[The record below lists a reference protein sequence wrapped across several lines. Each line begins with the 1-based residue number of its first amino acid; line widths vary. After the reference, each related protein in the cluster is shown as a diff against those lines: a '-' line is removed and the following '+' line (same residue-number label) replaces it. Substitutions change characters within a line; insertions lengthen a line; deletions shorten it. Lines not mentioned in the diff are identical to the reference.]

1 MIPNLCKIQVM
12 STKIKIMI
20 IDDSYTNRVL
30 FKAVLED
37 LDIDVIE
44 VHSAMKGL
52 KILDETNP
60 DIILLDMCM
69 PMMTGI
75 DFLQELQNQNRH
87 IPVIVI
93 SVLDDQAYIKQAF
106 LCGASEYLIKPVEI
120 DELIRRISRYTECE
134 LV

>member
-1 MIPNLCKIQVM
+1 
-12 STKIKIMI
+12 MI

-75 DFLQELQNQNRH
+75 DFLQELQHQNKH

-106 LCGASEYLIKPVEI
+106 TYGASEYLIKPVEI

>member
-1 MIPNLCKIQVM
+1 M

-75 DFLQELQNQNRH
+75 DFLQELQHQNKH

-106 LCGASEYLIKPVEI
+106 TYGASEYLIKPVEI
-120 DELIRRISRYTECE
+120 DELIRRISQYTEFE

>member
-1 MIPNLCKIQVM
+1 M
-12 STKIKIMI
+12 SNKTKIMI

-30 FKAVLED
+30 FKAILED

-44 VHSAMKGL
+44 VHSAIKGL
-52 KILDETNP
+52 KLLKESNP

-75 DFLQELQNQNRH
+75 DFLKELQKRKKT

-93 SVLDDQAYIKQAF
+93 SVLDDQTYIKQAF
-106 LCGASEYLIKPVEI
+106 NCGASDYLVKPVEI
-120 DELIRRISRYTECE
+120 DELIRRISQYTECE

>member
-1 MIPNLCKIQVM
+1 M

>member
-1 MIPNLCKIQVM
+1 
-12 STKIKIMI
+12 MI

-37 LDIDVIE
+37 LDIEVIE
-44 VHSAMKGL
+44 VHNAVKGL
-52 KILDETNP
+52 KILDETKP

-75 DFLQELQNQNRH
+75 DFLQELQKQDIH

-93 SVLDDQAYIKQAF
+93 SVLDDQSYVKQAF
-106 LCGASEYLIKPVEI
+106 YYGASDYLVKPVEI
-120 DELIRRISRYTECE
+120 DELIRRISQYTEFE

>member
-1 MIPNLCKIQVM
+1 M

-75 DFLQELQNQNRH
+75 DFLQELQHQNKH

-106 LCGASEYLIKPVEI
+106 TYGASEYLIKPVEI

>member
-1 MIPNLCKIQVM
+1 M
-12 STKIKIMI
+12 SNKTKIMI

-30 FKAVLED
+30 FKAILED

-44 VHSAMKGL
+44 VHSAIKAL
-52 KILDETNP
+52 KLLKEGTP

-75 DFLQELQNQNRH
+75 DFLKELQKKKKI
-87 IPVIVI
+87 IPVIVV
-93 SVLDDQAYIKQAF
+93 SVLDDQTYIKQAF
-106 LCGASEYLIKPVEI
+106 QYGASDYLVKPIEI
-120 DELIRRISRYTECE
+120 DELIRRISQYTECE

>member
-1 MIPNLCKIQVM
+1 M

-30 FKAVLED
+30 FRAVLED

-52 KILDETNP
+52 KILDETGP

-75 DFLQELQNQNRH
+75 DFLQELQLQNKH

-106 LCGASEYLIKPVEI
+106 YYGASEYLIKPVEI

>member
-1 MIPNLCKIQVM
+1 M

-52 KILDETNP
+52 KILDETCP

-75 DFLQELQNQNRH
+75 DFLMELQQQKKH

-106 LCGASEYLIKPVEI
+106 FYGASEYLIKPVEI

>member
-1 MIPNLCKIQVM
+1 M

-37 LDIDVIE
+37 LDIEVIE
-44 VHSAMKGL
+44 VHNAVKGL
-52 KILDETNP
+52 KILDETKP

-75 DFLQELQNQNRH
+75 DFLQELQKQDIH

-93 SVLDDQAYIKQAF
+93 SVLDDQSYVKQAF
-106 LCGASEYLIKPVEI
+106 YYGASDYLVKPVEI
-120 DELIRRISRYTECE
+120 DELIRRNSQYTEFE